1 MTFLIYGVTGYT
13 GQLVAEQAKEL
24 GLSPVLA
31 GRNADK
37 TRAVAEPLGFAWTAF
52 DLSETGKLHDALKDM
67 DAVVHIAGPFSATS
81 KPMADACIATGT
93 HYLDITGEIDVFEA
107 LAARSGEAES
117 AGVML
122 MPGCGF
128 DVVPTDC
135 LALHMKNRMPQ
146 ARALDLAV
154 MGLGHVS
161 RGTAK
166 TAIEG
171 IRHGSRARRGGR
183 IVPLTPPE
191 EKTFAFPKGDKHGL
205 SVSWGDV
212 STACHTTGIADI
224 TVFFEAS
231 GQMKKMANMNPVMR
245 WLLGTGPGQSWLKS
259 KIDQRPPGPT
269 PEQRAKGY
277 SEILGVV
284 RDEAGN
290 EMRSFLTTPEGYT
303 LTSLTTLE
311 IIKRLEA
318 GAAKPGFRTPAGLFG
333 ADFILDFDRCERQDL
348 E

>member
-1 MTFLIYGVTGYT
+1 MKFLIYGVTGYT
-13 GQLVAEQAKEL
+13 GQLVAEHAKEL

-31 GRNADK
+31 GRNAEK
-37 TRAVAEPLGFAWTAF
+37 TRAVAEPLGFDWTAF

-107 LAARSGEAES
+107 LAARSGEAETS
-117 AGVML
+117 GVML

-166 TAIEG
+166 TAVEG
-171 IRHGSRARRGGR
+171 IRNGSRARRDGR
-183 IVPLTPPE
+183 ILRLTPPE
-191 EKTFAFPKGDKHGL
+191 EKTFAFPKGEKRGL

-212 STACHTTGIADI
+212 STAYHTTGIADI

-245 WLLGTGPGQSWLKS
+245 WLLGTGPGQNWLKS

-284 RDEAGN
+284 RDGAGN
-290 EMRSFLTTPEGYT
+290 EMRSFLTTPEGY
-303 LTSLTTLE
+303 SLTAWTTME
-311 IIKRLEA
+311 IVKRLGA
-318 GAAKPGFRTPAGLFG
+318 GAAKPGFQTPAGLFG